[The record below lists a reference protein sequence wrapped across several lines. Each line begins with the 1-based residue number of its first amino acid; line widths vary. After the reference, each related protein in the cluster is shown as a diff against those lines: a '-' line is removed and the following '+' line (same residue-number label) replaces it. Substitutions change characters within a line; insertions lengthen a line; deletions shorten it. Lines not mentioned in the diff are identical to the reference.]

1 MARLASNEPF
11 TRDRFVAGGR
21 SQMRST
27 QWSRLGALVAIVQLI
42 AACSGSEVRTST
54 STPTATAPVITI
66 QPTSQ
71 AVTAGQP
78 ATFTVVAL
86 GTTPL
91 LYQWNR
97 NGSAI
102 AGATAASYT
111 ITATSATDNGATFSA
126 TVTNAAGARTS
137 NHAVLTMPGPLLG
150 LYANS
155 RILRASNYGIS
166 PGNSATVND
175 TG

>member
-1 MARLASNEPF
+1 ENAQRGARWSARLRAPMARHAANERF
-11 TRDRFVAGGR
+11 TRDRSISGGP

-42 AACSGSEVRTST
+42 AACAGSAVGTST
-54 STPTATAPVITI
+54 WTPTATAPVITI

-78 ATFTVVAL
+78 ATFTVAAL

-102 AGATAASYT
+102 PGATAASYT
-111 ITATSATDNGATFSA
+111 ITATSATD
-126 TVTNAAGARTS
+126 
-137 NHAVLTMPGPLLG
+137 
-150 LYANS
+150 
-155 RILRASNYGIS
+155 
-166 PGNSATVND
+166 
-175 TG
+175 